1 MKDEM
6 KEMLV
11 EMQKA
16 QEKQISL
23 LPNTEEEALQVK
35 LLSAQDPVVVFDRI
49 REILSELTFLTDIVD
64 DSTFESNQ
72 DILEVL
78 MEDYTQLFELCMARG
93 LVMEDDAD
101 GSAKE
106 LPSLAHDSP
115 DNYKGEQLGKITS
128 LNEISD
134 QKMDTVDYREI
145 EEQLGY
151 GEEEE
156 YDDEDEDNA
165 QHVKNEYF

>member
-1 MKDEM
+1 
-6 KEMLV
+6 
-11 EMQKA
+11 
-16 QEKQISL
+16 
-23 LPNTEEEALQVK
+23 
-35 LLSAQDPVVVFDRI
+35 
-49 REILSELTFLTDIVD
+49 
-64 DSTFESNQ
+64 
-72 DILEVL
+72 
-78 MEDYTQLFELCMARG
+78 MARG

-145 EEQLGY
+145 EE
-151 GEEEE
+151 
-156 YDDEDEDNA
+156 
-165 QHVKNEYF
+165 